1 MLKKYF
7 EEKSCPNNNFVIL
20 IKRIKMDTAPVKHF
34 FSGVILYNVGLI
46 SATLLCL
53 VFAPPREK
61 TGVEGKGD
69 AWTHIPKQQLVSK
82 PTSNATK

>member
-34 FSGVILYNVGLI
+34 SLESSYNVGLI

-69 AWTHIPKQQLVSK
+69 AWTHIPKQRLVSK